1 MLFYI
6 VQVCWESTAV
16 GDCYHGIVWSE
27 LFWFHLNQ
35 IPIAANIW
43 SHQSPDIHQSRY
55 VACWRHSFNATIER
69 TFGERFTWGTISLC
83 MASDGN
89 LLRVLFFFYWATKK
103 KYDAC
108 IERKAEV
115 HNHSPNED
123 TTLLNEFLPIYLLL
137 CSSLCNYLP
146 ICMPLLFSLSH
157 TYCTEFCEGKTKQL
171 YSWVLNMSEHLPQV

>member
-1 MLFYI
+1 MVTSKSWY
-6 VQVCWESTAV
+6 S
-16 GDCYHGIVWSE
+16 S
-27 LFWFHLNQ
+27 
-35 IPIAANIW
+35 
-43 SHQSPDIHQSRY
+43 
-55 VACWRHSFNATIER
+55 
-69 TFGERFTWGTISLC
+69 ISLC
-83 MASDGN
+83 SLLAAQLQCNNWKNVWRKIYLRYN
-89 LLRVLFFFYWATKK
+89 LSLHGFWWKSLACFIFLYWATKK

-123 TTLLNEFLPIYLLL
+123 TTLLNEFFPIYLLL